1 MRLVTA
7 GVRMAP
13 ERAAF
18 DADTRP
24 RRDVSGPEFGQASR
38 SFWVYG
44 DGLGALGAVSAGGDS
59 FLVRSRQKMW
69 RSPAG
74 VAGFAAT

>member
-24 RRDVSGPEFGQASR
+24 RRDVSGPELAKLREASGYAVMAWGLSARFRQAAIR
-38 SFWVYG
+38 FW
-44 DGLGALGAVSAGGDS
+44 
-59 FLVRSRQKMW
+59 
-69 RSPAG
+69 
-74 VAGFAAT
+74 